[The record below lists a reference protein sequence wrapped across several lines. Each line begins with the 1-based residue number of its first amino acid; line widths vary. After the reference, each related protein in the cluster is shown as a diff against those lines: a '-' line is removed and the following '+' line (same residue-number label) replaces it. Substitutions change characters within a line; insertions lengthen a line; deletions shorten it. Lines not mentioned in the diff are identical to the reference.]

1 MEISIDTATRYA
13 SVALSSQGKVAAEL
27 SWRSDRNHSVE
38 LVPAMRLLMEQAGV
52 ETNAIEAVFVVHG
65 PGGFS
70 ALRVGISVAKSLAVG
85 RGIPLAGVGTLE
97 VEAMPY
103 RGLGLPVCA
112 VVGAS
117 RSSVYAA
124 TYNKGLEEASEG
136 DFRVESHEELTS
148 SIDRP
153 TLFCGEAVEGLADML
168 RGDLGDLAIIPEAPT
183 PTRRPAVLAQ
193 LGYQQLQAT
202 GGEDPALLQPQYMR
216 SAQINAARRNK

>member
-1 MEISIDTATRYA
+1 MEMNIDTATRYA
-13 SVALSSQGKVAAEL
+13 SVALSSQGEVLTEL
-27 SWRSDRNHSVE
+27 SWRSERNHSVE

-52 ETNAIEAVFVVHG
+52 QIDAIDAVFVVRG

-85 RGIPLAGVGTLE
+85 RGIPVVGCGTLE

-117 RSSVYAA
+117 RSTVYAA
-124 TYNKGLEEASEG
+124 TFEGGLESDVEAAY
-136 DFRVESHEELTS
+136 RVESHEELAS
-148 SIDRP
+148 SVDRP
-153 TLFCGEAVEGLADML
+153 TLFCGEALEALASRLKEGLGDAAILAD
-168 RGDLGDLAIIPEAPT
+168 APP
-183 PTRRPAVLAQ
+183 PTRRPAVLAR
-193 LGYQQLQAT
+193 LGYAQLQAT

-216 SAQINAARRNK
+216 AAQVNSAKRKK

>member
-13 SVALSSQGKVAAEL
+13 AVALSSNGEVTAEL
-27 SWRSDRNHSVE
+27 SWRSGRNHSVE

-52 ETNAIEAVFVVHG
+52 EMDAIDAVFVMRG

-85 RGIPLAGVGTLE
+85 RGIPLVGVGTLE

-112 VVGAS
+112 IVGAS
-117 RSSVYAA
+117 RSTVYAA
-124 TYNKGLEEASEG
+124 TFEEGSADG
-136 DFRVESHEELTS
+136 AKADFRVESHEELAS
-148 SIDRP
+148 SVARP
-153 TLFCGEAVEGLADML
+153 TLFCGEAVEGLAATI
-168 RGDLGDLAIIPEAPT
+168 REGLGDSAIISESPS

-193 LGYQQLQAT
+193 IGYAQLQAT